1 MNKRKDSP
9 VDFTNEDALKF
20 RIAMYDPVARAK
32 LYEET
37 APKKPKMS
45 SENSAPKLN
54 NFGFTDDEVNYIKDT
69 FSETE
74 GGKKSRRMR
83 RKSRRNKKSRK
94 GRKSRRNRKSRRH

>member
-1 MNKRKDSP
+1 MSKHSKT
-9 VDFTNEDALKF
+9 VDFTDEDALKF

-37 APKKPKMS
+37 APKRATMS
-45 SENSAPKLN
+45 SENMAPKQN
-54 NFGFTDDEVNYIKDT
+54 DFGFTDEEVKYIKDA
-69 FSETE
+69 FSESE

-94 GRKSRRNRKSRRH
+94 SRRNRRH